1 MLTIDGITL
10 PDRVYTSD
18 RNGDTAQECIN
29 IDMIKLFKDE
39 IAFLRGKLSREL
51 RSNQNQS
58 KSDDDDDE
66 LFLWYG

>member
-1 MLTIDGITL
+1 
-10 PDRVYTSD
+10 
-18 RNGDTAQECIN
+18 
-29 IDMIKLFKDE
+29 MIKLFKDE